1 MSPFCHQLLP
11 RRPWNVEYPGEA
23 FVQIELGAH
32 HFLMNRSGKDWA
44 TLIRN
49 QQVSGSNPLVGSSE
63 MPVLYEV
70 GLFRVSV
77 TGDARRVMGA
87 LLGATCRR

>member
-1 MSPFCHQLLP
+1 
-11 RRPWNVEYPGEA
+11 
-23 FVQIELGAH
+23 
-32 HFLMNRSGKDWA
+32 
-44 TLIRN
+44 
-49 QQVSGSNPLVGSSE
+49 